1 MEKERAKLLDEL
13 LNQIDRAYDLM
24 EEYDS
29 MSRKYGEVILYQ
41 VEAHLIKYIGEHPG
55 TTVSDIAQDLNKTS
69 SAASQMVKKLQTKG
83 LIEQIKNE
91 KNRRNTFLNLTS
103 AGWSLYEAREKFEQH
118 CYERTF
124 EYLAEFSEKEIEVV
138 CRILDRMNQIR
149 YRGQQNVKH
158 AQKCM
163 FYFVYLRY
171 LHMQRKMI
179 LSYHKNY

>member
-83 LIEQIKNE
+83 LIEQIKMKKQE
-91 KNRRNTFLNLTS
+91 KYFLNLTS

-124 EYLAEFSEKEIEVV
+124 EYLAEF
-138 CRILDRMNQIR
+138 
-149 YRGQQNVKH
+149 
-158 AQKCM
+158 QK
-163 FYFVYLRY
+163 
-171 LHMQRKMI
+171 K
-179 LSYHKNY
+179 K

>member
-29 MSRKYGEVILYQ
+29 ISRKYGEVILYQ

-91 KNRRNTFLNLTS
+91 KNNGKNQSLELVAHADLIFFNYS
-103 AGWSLYEAREKFEQH
+103 WFAGYEGLF
-118 CYERTF
+118 
-124 EYLAEFSEKEIEVV
+124 
-138 CRILDRMNQIR
+138 
-149 YRGQQNVKH
+149 
-158 AQKCM
+158 
-163 FYFVYLRY
+163 
-171 LHMQRKMI
+171 
-179 LSYHKNY
+179 

>member
-91 KNRRNTFLNLTS
+91 KNNGKNQSLEFVAHADLIFFNYSRF
-103 AGWSLYEAREKFEQH
+103 AGYEGLF
-118 CYERTF
+118 
-124 EYLAEFSEKEIEVV
+124 
-138 CRILDRMNQIR
+138 
-149 YRGQQNVKH
+149 
-158 AQKCM
+158 
-163 FYFVYLRY
+163 
-171 LHMQRKMI
+171 
-179 LSYHKNY
+179 

>member
-29 MSRKYGEVILYQ
+29 ISRKYGEVILYQ

-91 KNRRNTFLNLTS
+91 KNRRKTHGKIF
-103 AGWSLYEAREKFEQH
+103 
-118 CYERTF
+118 
-124 EYLAEFSEKEIEVV
+124 
-138 CRILDRMNQIR
+138 
-149 YRGQQNVKH
+149 
-158 AQKCM
+158 
-163 FYFVYLRY
+163 
-171 LHMQRKMI
+171 
-179 LSYHKNY
+179 

>member
-91 KNRRNTFLNLTS
+91 KNNGKNQSIELVAHADLILFNYSRF
-103 AGWSLYEAREKFEQH
+103 AGYEGLF
-118 CYERTF
+118 
-124 EYLAEFSEKEIEVV
+124 
-138 CRILDRMNQIR
+138 
-149 YRGQQNVKH
+149 
-158 AQKCM
+158 
-163 FYFVYLRY
+163 
-171 LHMQRKMI
+171 
-179 LSYHKNY
+179 